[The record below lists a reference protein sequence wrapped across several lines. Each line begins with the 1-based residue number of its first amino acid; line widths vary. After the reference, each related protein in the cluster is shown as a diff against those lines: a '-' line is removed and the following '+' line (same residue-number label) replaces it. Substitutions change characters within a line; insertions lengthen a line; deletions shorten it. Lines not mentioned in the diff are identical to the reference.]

1 MRLICMGSEL
11 LLVCDAPSIYVPRL
25 RCRQFIGKAM
35 IVDLSD
41 PIQISPYL
49 HSAICACSFHHLAV
63 GVRP

>member
-11 LLVCDAPSIYVPRL
+11 LLVCDALVYMSAFKMQAIHWE
-25 RCRQFIGKAM
+25 AM
-35 IVDLSD
+35 IVDFSD